1 MAYYIRKV
9 TPTKWNGEKPDDG
22 NYLKLGTDGV
32 TNCCRTTDN
41 ELSIWKTDSNDPQSD
56 ENKTL
61 LAAIATGSDRPATM
75 DFIFI
80 SDTELQENEL
90 SLKETPGK
98 TPIESMRNLHRDID
112 HLDIDKLGKLGML
125 IHEKVNSDDDIHRV
139 SQSTIKQYV
148 RSNFPDG
155 SVDGEILKSIDGWS
169 RLYN

>member
-1 MAYYIRKV
+1 
-9 TPTKWNGEKPDDG
+9 
-22 NYLKLGTDGV
+22 
-32 TNCCRTTDN
+32 
-41 ELSIWKTDSNDPQSD
+41 
-56 ENKTL
+56 
-61 LAAIATGSDRPATM
+61 
-75 DFIFI
+75 
-80 SDTELQENEL
+80 
-90 SLKETPGK
+90 
-98 TPIESMRNLHRDID
+98 SMRNLHRDID